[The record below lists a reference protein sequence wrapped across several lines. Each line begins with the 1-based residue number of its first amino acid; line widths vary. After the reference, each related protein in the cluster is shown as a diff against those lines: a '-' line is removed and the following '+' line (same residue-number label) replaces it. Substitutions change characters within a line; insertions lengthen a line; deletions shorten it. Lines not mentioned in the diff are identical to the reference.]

1 MGILEFIWARI
12 WAQPSFALHRFRL
25 LVLTYQRL
33 PPDTLSKDCEGQN
46 EMTFGKLPADFT
58 GEKILTDLN
67 LTEGE
72 NFVFACQATEKFHS
86 GKKGSIGV
94 FAFTDRA
101 IYWLDT
107 NGVHKKFAKEEIQ
120 GQIASRAGKLFIVT
134 GMNKWELTE
143 IDKSDIKFLESSVL
157 NAYPKMTPTVMRHG
171 LELRLDSVVEGSD
184 KYGRVVV
191 TANFGFDKKIS
202 LFSNCYVY
210 GDGFPLPQKLI
221 AISGDAN
228 VTKKSGLGRGIGAV
242 VTAPLTGML
251 VSSLD
256 GSNMRGD
263 VYLTIVTDVKTHTIH
278 IDMKNQMKSANPV
291 GEMQKLVTTGE
302 ALIKQ
307 NQIAPQVEASTQQS
321 APDLASQL
329 SSLNDLFQS
338 GVLSESEFNSAK
350 AKILGA

>member
-1 MGILEFIWARI
+1 
-12 WAQPSFALHRFRL
+12 
-25 LVLTYQRL
+25 
-33 PPDTLSKDCEGQN
+33 
-46 EMTFGKLPADFT
+46 MTFGNLPAGVT
-58 GEKILTDLN
+58 GEKVLADLN
-67 LTEGE
+67 LSEE
-72 NFVFACQATEKFHS
+72 ESLLFACQATEKFQS

-107 NGVHKKFAKEEIQ
+107 NGVHKKFAKEEIL
-120 GQIASRAGKLFIVT
+120 GQLTSGGNFVIVT
-134 GMNKWELTE
+134 ETLFLELRDFE
-143 IDKSDIKFLESSVL
+143 KVDLKFLKSSVL
-157 NAYPKMTPTVMRHG
+157 ETYPKMTPTVYKHAQ
-171 LELRLDSVVEGSD
+171 ELMKQFMMQGPGNHSGSNSESDD

-191 TANFGFDKKIS
+191 TATFGFNKKIS
-202 LFSNCYVY
+202 LYSNCYVS

-251 VSSLD
+251 VSNLD

-307 NQIAPQVEASTQQS
+307 SQVAPQGETMNQQS
-321 APDLASQL
+321 GPDLASQL
-329 SSLNDLFQS
+329 SSLNDLFQA
-338 GVLSESEFNSAK
+338 GALSEDEFNSAK